1 MDPDKTAA
9 LFPTASVPSQ
19 VDNNP
24 SPGWISGLATVAL
37 LAPIVTYFGI
47 LTATSVNIPYLDDY
61 DTILGY
67 LQADQTAGT
76 LSQRLQLILE
86 PHVEHR
92 LAFVRGIALLSLTT
106 TETVDFRLLA
116 GWGNFGLLALTGA
129 LFGVFRRRE
138 ATTDRLLLFLPVS
151 FLLFQPQAWDAWFWA
166 TSSLSN
172 LWVLPLA
179 LLTFI
184 ALDRGT
190 TSMLFLAFGLG
201 AVAVVTQANGLLVLP
216 IGCGILLL
224 RRQSI
229 AALVWG
235 AFSILVTILYWHDLS
250 LPSSSP
256 TMSETVS
263 SLVPILHYAVNFLG
277 SAAGFGNPVASFLAG
292 VLVVFSAVFF
302 CIRDGSRNLPLL
314 ALLALLISS
323 ALLNAVAREHIG
335 GPDYALEAPRYR
347 SYAAAVLA
355 VTYLA
360 WAESAW
366 TFRQRQIAVAIAL
379 AIGIAF
385 NTASY
390 AVYLGKAQSVAK
402 RLEQGLEHWEH
413 LGRGLRY
420 PHPARANAIL
430 AAAVRD
436 GLYHP
441 PLNSR

>member
-9 LFPTASVPSQ
+9 LFPTARVASQ

-24 SPGWISGLATVAL
+24 SPGWISSLAVVAL

-47 LTATSVNIPYLDDY
+47 LPATSVNIPYLDDY

-92 LAFVRGIALLSLTT
+92 LAFVRGIALLSVTT
-106 TETVDFRLLA
+106 TDTVDFRLLA
-116 GWGNFGLLALTGA
+116 WWGTLGLLALTGA
-129 LFGVFRRRE
+129 LFRVFRQRE

-190 TSMLFLAFGLG
+190 TRMFFLAFGLG
-201 AVAVVTQANGLLVLP
+201 AVTVVTQANGLLVLP

-224 RRQSI
+224 RRKSL
-229 AALVWG
+229 AALVWA
-235 AFSILVTILYWHDLS
+235 AFSILITVLYWQNLS

-256 TMSETVS
+256 TMNEIVS
-263 SLVPILHYAVNFLG
+263 SLIPILHYAVNFLG
-277 SAAGFGNPVASFLAG
+277 SAAGFGNPIASFLAG
-292 VLVVFSAVFF
+292 ILIISSAVFF
-302 CIRDGSRNLPLL
+302 CIRGGRRNLPLL

-366 TFRQRQIAVAIAL
+366 TFRQRQIAVAVAL

-402 RLEQGLEHWEH
+402 RLEQGLEHWEYF
-413 LGRGLRY
+413 GRGLRY

-441 PLNSR
+441 PLSSR